1 VVRVERNTIYLDTSV
16 LNFFFEDMDLEKAN
30 STRELFREIRNG
42 KFNAYISELV
52 LREIGRTRG
61 LKRERLLSLIKTYK
75 IPWLEVTPECM
86 ELTEKYMER
95 KIFPTKYRD
104 DGFHIAI
111 ATVHQ
116 IDVVVSW
123 NLRHMVKLRTRHEVK
138 AINIAMGYKE
148 IEICTPM
155 EVIESD

>member
-16 LNFFFEDMDLEKAN
+16 LNFFFEDKDLEKAN

-52 LREIGRTRG
+52 LREVGKTRG

-75 IPWLEVTPECM
+75 IPWLEVTPECID
-86 ELTEKYMER
+86 LTEKYMER
-95 KIFPTKYRD
+95 KIFPSKYRD
-104 DGFHIAI
+104 DGLHIAI

-123 NLRHMVKLRTRHEVK
+123 NLRHMVKLRTRREVK
-138 AINIAMGYKE
+138 GINIVEGYKE

>member
-1 VVRVERNTIYLDTSV
+1 MVRNTIYLDTSV
-16 LNFFFEDMDLEKAN
+16 LNFFFEDKDLEKAD

-42 KFNAYISELV
+42 KFNPYISELV

-61 LKRERLLSLIKTYK
+61 QKRERLLSLINTYK

-86 ELTEKYMER
+86 ELTEKYMGR
-95 KIFPTKYRD
+95 KIFPSKYRD
-104 DGFHIAI
+104 DGLHIAI
-111 ATVHQ
+111 ATVNQ

-123 NLRHMVKLRTRHEVK
+123 NLRHMVKLRTRREVR
-138 AINIAMGYKE
+138 AVNIAEGYKE

-155 EVIESD
+155 EVTESD